1 MTSRRG
7 TPSWEQGSSHDLRA
21 PQRAEATQ
29 VLFALFRNGT
39 NMYPS
44 GAPNP
49 RFGARVGS
57 ALILP
62 MYRLLRTELRV
73 KTNFKILREEHRL
86 VARAFQ
92 TAEGA
97 QARRI
102 LLASPR
108 TGDGK
113 SHLAECI
120 EKYANLVTDEP
131 LEVESFGSWSYRREQ
146 PEGYVWVDGVAVLEG
161 EGAAVLTPS
170 IRASLDG
177 ALLLARGMVTTRA
190 ELRECADRLR
200 VLGMPVLGGVWNDV
214 ACPPPMET
222 ARDFAKGLR
231 TWPPQLPP
239 GVFARHLR
247 GSS

>member
-1 MTSRRG
+1 
-7 TPSWEQGSSHDLRA
+7 
-21 PQRAEATQ
+21 
-29 VLFALFRNGT
+29 
-39 NMYPS
+39 MYS
-44 GAPNP
+44 
-49 RFGARVGS
+49 V
-57 ALILP
+57 
-62 MYRLLRTELRV
+62 LRTELRV

-120 EKYANLVTDEP
+120 ERYANLVMA
-131 LEVESFGSWSYRREQ
+131 G
-146 PEGYVWVDGVAVLEG
+146 LEG

-222 ARDFAKGLR
+222 ARDFANGFR

-239 GVFARHLR
+239 GVFARRLR